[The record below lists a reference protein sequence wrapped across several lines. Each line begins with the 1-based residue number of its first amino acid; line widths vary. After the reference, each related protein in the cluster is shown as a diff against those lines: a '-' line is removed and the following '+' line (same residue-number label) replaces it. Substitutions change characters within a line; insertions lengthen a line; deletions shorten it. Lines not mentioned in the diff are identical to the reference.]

1 VDFSREMPLE
11 IAKQELQGARADIAL
26 TDPNDPLNRYRLHVA
41 RALTE
46 MATALAD
53 IYDKLAAIDKKLSR

>member
-1 VDFSREMPLE
+1 MARHTEL
-11 IAKQELQGARADIAL
+11 AKLELQAARADIGF
-26 TDPNDPLNRYRLHVA
+26 TDANDALNRHHLHVA

-53 IYDKLAAIDKKLSR
+53 IYDKLVVIDKKLPMR

>member
-1 VDFSREMPLE
+1 MARHTDL
-11 IAKQELQGARADIAL
+11 AKQELQGARGDIGL
-26 TDPNDPLNRYRLHVA
+26 TDPSDPLNRYRLHVA

-53 IYDKLAAIDKKLSR
+53 IYDKLGVIDQKLTRR

>member
-1 VDFSREMPLE
+1 MARHTDL
-11 IAKQELQGARADIAL
+11 AKQELQQARHEIGL
-26 TDPNDPLNRYRLHVA
+26 TDAGDPMNRHHLHVA

-53 IYDKLAAIDKKLSR
+53 IYDKLVAIDKKLK

>member
-1 VDFSREMPLE
+1 MARHTE

-26 TDPNDPLNRYRLHVA
+26 TDPSDPLNRYRLHVA

-53 IYDKLAAIDKKLSR
+53 IYDKLAVIDKKLSR